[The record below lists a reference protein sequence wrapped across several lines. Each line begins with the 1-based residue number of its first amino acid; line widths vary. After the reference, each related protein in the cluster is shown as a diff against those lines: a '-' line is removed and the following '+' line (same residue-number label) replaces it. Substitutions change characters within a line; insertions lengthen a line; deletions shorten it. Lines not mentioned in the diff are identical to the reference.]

1 MISELYAMAPST
13 AAPGQQPSALQT
25 FVLPM
30 LFIFVIF
37 YFLLIRPQRKRD
49 LKQKQLLEGLKKGD
63 EVITQSGIYGRIA
76 GINEQVVTLQVADNI
91 RFRISKAMIA
101 GPVSAP
107 PASEGK
113 N

>member
-13 AAPGQQPSALQT
+13 AAPGQQPNALQT

-37 YFLLIRPQRKRD
+37 YFLLIRPQRKKD
-49 LKQKQLLEGLKKGD
+49 LKQRQTLEGLKKGD

-76 GINEQVVTLQVADNI
+76 GITDQVVTLQVADNVRI
-91 RFRISKAMIA
+91 RITKAMVA
-101 GPVSAP
+101 GPAP
-107 PASEGK
+107 AQTSSEGK